1 MEGTEGQ
8 QTSTPAA
15 PALPQA
21 ENSSREPVAGRADSD
36 AGETKTKHQSFE
48 TALRA
53 NLRKASALKSEPKK
67 AEPTPA
73 APKVEPQPVDPK
85 NTAPAA
91 QEPPKVEAPKPL
103 PAPVLAPQ
111 DMSPEEKAAFEKA
124 DPALQ
129 SYLSRRSV
137 EFRQKIG
144 QQSEQWKK
152 IQDELGPVAPVV
164 KEHYTHMLKRGKNV
178 AEVVDNAIRW
188 DQHIESDPVAGL
200 LDYAESWG
208 VTPDELAEAFKTRGS
223 GAATQP
229 QQQTQQQP
237 QQAQRSVQDEI
248 ASYFE
253 QEQKK
258 QAVLNATTEL
268 QSWVKSKPHF
278 ADPGTAAQLEAAM
291 TPVVAALRSAD
302 PTAKTAALLDEALEI
317 VLRREPFAPL
327 RQAIEAR
334 AQAER
339 TRTEAEEALRSSRS
353 ISGGPGSAIPKVKYK
368 DFAENFRA
376 NLRK

>member
-1 MEGTEGQ
+1 MEGAEGQ
-8 QTSTPAA
+8 NTSTPAT

-21 ENSSREPVAGRADSD
+21 ENSSREPAGRADSD
-36 AGETKTKHQSFE
+36 AGETKIKHQSFE

-67 AEPTPA
+67 AAPTPA
-73 APKVEPQPVDPK
+73 APKVEPQSADPK
-85 NTAPAA
+85 SVAPAA

-144 QQSEQWKK
+144 QQSEQWKR

-208 VTPDELAEAFKTRGS
+208 VTPDELAEAFRTRGG

-229 QQQTQQQP
+229 QQQP
-237 QQAQRSVQDEI
+237 QQAQRSVQEEI
-248 ASYFE
+248 ASYFA

-302 PTAKTAALLDEALEI
+302 PTAKTTALLDEALEI

-353 ISGGPGSAIPKVKYK
+353 ISGGPGSTIPKVKYK